1 MQVFLY
7 NQYSDQ
13 FCPTRHLPQA
23 ASVSGRETPLPQRG
37 ISPKGEKI
45 LFYLVELH
53 LFAEIFP
60 PLGGNKKGVII
71 TKIKLLGGIQGGDST
86 INKA

>member
-1 MQVFLY
+1 MKR
-7 NQYSDQ
+7 
-13 FCPTRHLPQA
+13 TGHLPQGGFHSA
-23 ASVSGRETPLPQRG
+23 NNTPLPLRG